1 MKFVVSGAHHS
12 GKTSLLKFLDP
23 KVLSV
28 DEQTPS
34 HEMTTVAMDVGKHII
49 DDFILTLFG
58 TPGFE
63 RFEMIR
69 KIIMKG
75 TDVIIFLFDGTNT
88 QQDDNAFKILNEIQ
102 STLDPE
108 KPKFRIVFAVN
119 KCDLEMHR
127 TAGDIHQLIVKA
139 LPKNVFE
146 AFSRITVME
155 NPTKIKIFEISAKSG
170 QNVVSLMNAALSLT
184 KQKWKPVLEQI
195 RKSNKNIVTLGTE
208 LNLNQE
214 QMKDLMNEVEMR
226 KLVIIN
232 RATKTVEFTS
242 LGLKIL

>member
-28 DEQTPS
+28 DEQTPT

-49 DDFILTLFG
+49 DDFTLTLFG

-75 TDVIIFLFDGTNT
+75 TDVIIFLFDGVNT

-102 STLDPE
+102 STLDPNN
-108 KPKFRIVFAVN
+108 PKFRIVFAVN
-119 KCDLEMHR
+119 KSDTQLHR
-127 TAGDIHQLIVKA
+127 SAADIHQLIVKT
-139 LPKNVFE
+139 LSPSVFD
-146 AFSRITVME
+146 AFSKITIMD
-155 NPTKIKIFEISAKSG
+155 NPKQIKIFEISAKTG
-170 QNVVSLMNAALSLT
+170 QNVISLMNAALSLT
-184 KQKWKPVLEQI
+184 KLKWKPLLEQI
-195 RKSNKNIVTLGTE
+195 RKSNMSIAQVGTE
-208 LNLNQE
+208 LKLTQE
-214 QMKDLMNEVEMR
+214 QVKDLMNELEMR

-232 RATKTVEFTS
+232 RATKTVEFTP
-242 LGLKIL
+242 LGNKI